1 MESPLAS
8 PHVTD
13 LVLAQ
18 RLERAEGSANAA
30 FVESRARSAPAIRA
44 EWRDVGGTY
53 AMFDGVGSPITQ
65 TFGFGLFSAPT
76 HAQLD
81 EIEAFF
87 RERGSE
93 VFQEVSPL
101 AAPEVLTIL
110 PERGYR
116 PIELTSVMHMR
127 LTGDRPAA
135 QRRSSAELTVR
146 RIDPG
151 EEPVWAETAARGWG
165 DIPGLGELVLD
176 LGRVSAGSRGSVCF
190 LAEWNGAPIGAAA
203 AALHGGVAVLAGAST
218 APEFR
223 GRGAQAALLGA
234 RLAYAASA
242 GCDLAMMGASPGSAS
257 QRNGERQGFG
267 IGYTRIKWEQR

>member
-1 MESPLAS
+1 MESPLES
-8 PHVTD
+8 LPVTD
-13 LVLAQ
+13 LALAQ

-30 FVESRARSAPAIRA
+30 FVESRARSAPAIGA

-76 HAQLD
+76 HGQLD

-101 AAPEVLTIL
+101 AAPEVLTML

-135 QRRSSAELTVR
+135 QSRSSAELGHCPGRPPRWAGHDAGPR
-146 RIDPG
+146 RRPVPVTRRPRPSRSRRHHRRGGLPG
-151 EEPVWAETAARGWG
+151 ERTEVVVPTQDDRCDAVSPARSRLPSRQRRTRSARG
-165 DIPGLGELVLD
+165 P
-176 LGRVSAGSRGSVCF
+176 A
-190 LAEWNGAPIGAAA
+190 
-203 AALHGGVAVLAGAST
+203 AGAS
-218 APEFR
+218 
-223 GRGAQAALLGA
+223 
-234 RLAYAASA
+234 
-242 GCDLAMMGASPGSAS
+242 
-257 QRNGERQGFG
+257 
-267 IGYTRIKWEQR
+267 

>member
-8 PHVTD
+8 AHVTD
-13 LVLAQ
+13 LALAQ
-18 RLERAEGSANAA
+18 RLERVEGSANAA
-30 FVESRARSAPAIRA
+30 FVESRARSAPAIGA
-44 EWRDVGGTY
+44 ELRDVGGTY

-76 HAQLD
+76 HGQLD

-101 AAPEVLTIL
+101 AAPEVLTLL

-176 LGRVSAGSRGSVCF
+176 LGRVSAGSRGTVCF
-190 LAEWNGAPIGAAA
+190 SGRVERRAHWGCGGGAAW
-203 AALHGGVAVLAGAST
+203 
-218 APEFR
+218 R
-223 GRGAQAALLGA
+223 RRGARGCQHGA
-234 RLAYAASA
+234 RVSRPRRA
-242 GCDLAMMGASPGSAS
+242 GRATRRPPGVRGVCRLRSRDDGSVA
-257 QRNGERQGFG
+257 G
-267 IGYTRIKWEQR
+267 

>member
-1 MESPLAS
+1 
-8 PHVTD
+8 
-13 LVLAQ
+13 
-18 RLERAEGSANAA
+18 
-30 FVESRARSAPAIRA
+30 
-44 EWRDVGGTY
+44 
-53 AMFDGVGSPITQ
+53 MFDGVGSPITQ

-76 HAQLD
+76 HGQLD

-101 AAPEVLTIL
+101 AAPEVLTML

-176 LGRVSAGSRGSVCF
+176 LGRVSAGSRGTVCF

-257 QRNGERQGFG
+257 QRNGERQGFR